1 MTHPISFNFRQIQVI
16 HKFFQC
22 RQHNFMILCIKGDKG
37 SGKTTFIENLLKKLD
52 CKVVVIKSSEHS
64 EIDTKGKDS
73 YRYRKAGAKASIIV
87 ARKET
92 AIFMENI
99 ELKQAI
105 EIAKKMG
112 ADLIIVEGRKSI
124 EELNCFVIDMEEKP
138 DINEILKIANKMKRK
153 KKEIEIYVD
162 GKELPLNNFMRKLLC
177 NTIKAM
183 LSNLKGG
190 NGEKIEIFIS
200 GS

>member
-1 MTHPISFNFRQIQVI
+1 
-16 HKFFQC
+16 
-22 RQHNFMILCIKGDKG
+22 MILCIKGDKG